1 MTCPKLL
8 HWKGAICC
16 QNQNTLTVLIP
27 KSDCFTITSQY
38 CSDCCC
44 PDSLH
49 CFVISSIVLIK
60 HDSMLHSTLLLWNL
74 IGVCLTLYGLPLA
87 LLCRMQ
93 CHVISDLVITRL
105 DWTFYKSDVKR
116 RITLGHL
123 DQNMAQHGCIVKQ
136 LYCETVWVIILYFH
150 VDLTTMYID
159 FQWSDT
165 GLIDSLRIHY
175 FIIII

>member
-1 MTCPKLL
+1 
-8 HWKGAICC
+8 
-16 QNQNTLTVLIP
+16 
-27 KSDCFTITSQY
+27 
-38 CSDCCC
+38 
-44 PDSLH
+44 
-49 CFVISSIVLIK
+49 
-60 HDSMLHSTLLLWNL
+60 
-74 IGVCLTLYGLPLA
+74 
-87 LLCRMQ
+87 MQ

-116 RITLGHL
+116 RIILGHL

-150 VDLTTMYID
+150 VDVTTMYFD